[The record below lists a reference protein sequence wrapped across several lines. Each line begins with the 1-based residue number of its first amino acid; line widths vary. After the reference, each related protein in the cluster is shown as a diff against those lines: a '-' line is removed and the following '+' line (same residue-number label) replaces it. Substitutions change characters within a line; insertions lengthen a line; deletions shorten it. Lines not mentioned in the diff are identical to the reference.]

1 MSSWLHAA
9 ALFLCE
15 NKIML
20 LAIDVGNT
28 NITFA
33 VFDGPKV
40 TADWRIG
47 TVVRRTGDEYAGL
60 LISLFATRGLELADI
75 DGVIISS
82 VVPSAVDALSRFSRK
97 HLNIAGPIVF
107 TVDKNPGIKINYNP
121 VRDVGADRIANAVAA
136 HVKYGGKVIVVDL
149 GTGTTLDAVS
159 EDGDYLGGAIAPGIQ
174 ISLDALFARA
184 AKLTGVALIA
194 PDKAIGDTTAGS
206 LQSGIIFGFAG
217 MVDALVDRFQ
227 AELGG
232 GARVVATGG
241 LADVIAEHSRTIE
254 RCDDLLTLEGLRII
268 YDRLNDK

>member
-1 MSSWLHAA
+1 
-9 ALFLCE
+9 
-15 NKIML
+15 ML

-33 VFDGPKV
+33 VFDGPTVK
-40 TADWRIG
+40 ADWRIG

-60 LISLFATRGLELADI
+60 LISLFAERDLELADI

-82 VVPSAVDALSRFSRK
+82 VVPSAVDALSRFSHK
-97 HLNIAGPIVF
+97 HLNIAEPIVF
-107 TVDKNPGIKINYNP
+107 TVDKNPGIKINYHP
-121 VRDVGADRIANAVAA
+121 VRDVGADRIANAIAA
-136 HVKYGGKVIVVDL
+136 HSKYGGKVIVVDL

-184 AKLTGVALIA
+184 AKLTGVALVA

-227 AELGG
+227 QELGG
-232 GARVVATGG
+232 GAKVVATGG
-241 LADVIAEHSRTIE
+241 LSDVIAEHSRTIE
-254 RCDDLLTLEGLRII
+254 LCDDLLTLEGLRII
-268 YDRLNDK
+268 YDRLTNNSNC